1 MDIFIIFLLLIILT
15 TIFISYKKICKKR
28 KLKLFLESN
37 FFIVEIKKQLKEINL
52 IFLKK
57 EKD

>member
-15 TIFISYKKICKKR
+15 TIFFSYNKINKKR
-28 KLKLFLESN
+28 KLQLFLESN
-37 FFIVEIKKQLKEINL
+37 LFIEEIKKQLRGINL
-52 IFLKK
+52 IFLKI